1 MIIHPDNI
9 SGHLPLFCKFDMDQL
24 NLEVQQLT
32 CTPKPSWS
40 KASLEQQVNYRD
52 NLDTRL
58 NILDSPQECNL
69 CYTLHQNHDA
79 SIDEYATRICEAIDN
94 ILGLFCS

>member
-9 SGHLPLFCKFDMDQL
+9 SGHLPIFCKFDMDQL

-32 CTPKPSWS
+32 STPKSSWS

-79 SIDEYATRICEAIDN
+79 SIDKYATGI
-94 ILGLFCS
+94 F